1 MKNKEKYADQIK
13 TADNQCVIS
22 QYYQSENCENYDC
35 EGCLARFFKWLEEEA
50 KPEKKQ
56 FSADELA
63 IMKSINTK
71 FNFIARDENGSLFVY
86 MSMPLKNNAASVWF
100 TTFMTAVICRQAVL
114 SESIPHENYDRR
126 MNIVVTE
133 ETVRYIN
140 SSICNSMQESVSEI

>member
-86 MSMPLKNNAASVWF
+86 MSMPLKNNAASVWLDDIYCEEF
-100 TTFMTAVICRQAVL
+100 CVFNHLFQ
-114 SESIPHENYDRR
+114 SIRWEDAEPVKIDDYVERKGKK
-126 MNIVVTE
+126 
-133 ETVRYIN
+133 
-140 SSICNSMQESVSEI
+140 